1 VKADGFADDAPP
13 AAPPPPRLGT
23 IYLDCSPLGADDVRD
38 ASRTQADA
46 LTGLTEAL
54 DTDGG
59 VAVRL
64 AAEVVAQRDEWSSG
78 EFPFLQVRWD
88 EFRYKVKQVWR
99 EKIGAP
105 GISTEL
111 IKDQY
116 GVIRR
121 TDIDDI
127 VDSLRPGTRIVYF
140 LPEHRRDDRTI
151 RVERVEKTLHD
162 LAPEHGLGLRV
173 VSVPGGQHASAES
186 DSEVYRA
193 AIDAINRAGT

>member
-1 VKADGFADDAPP
+1 M
-13 AAPPPPRLGT
+13 LGT

-38 ASRTQADA
+38 SSRTQADFV
-46 LTGLTEAL
+46 TGLTEAL

-64 AAEVVAQRDEWSSG
+64 TAEVLAQRDEWSTG

-121 TDIDDI
+121 TDIGDV
-127 VDSLRPGTRIVYF
+127 VDALSPGTRIVYF
-140 LPEHRRDDRTI
+140 LPEHRHDDRTI
-151 RVERVEKTLHD
+151 RVEQVEQTLRG
-162 LAPEHGLGLRV
+162 LAPEHGLDLRV
-173 VSVPGGQHASAES
+173 VPIPGGQHASAES
-186 DSEVYRA
+186 NSEVYRA